1 MSKVDILR
9 MRRWTRTREE
19 RSPTLDAGETL
30 DLFGLLRLLRSQIWV
45 VLLTL
50 AVFVGAA
57 FAYAV
62 VTPKIWRASARV
74 LLDPR
79 DKQVL
84 GQGIAR
90 QSQGFEPGWVET
102 RVELVKSYD
111 TLARVVKA
119 QNLVDDGE
127 VLSAKAKAA
136 AGDDAFGAAVR
147 NLAEMVLV
155 ERPKENYLFDVT
167 VSSRSPEKAARLAD
181 AVAAAFVDGLAS
193 AKVEQVETANTLLA
207 KQVDEMRAK
216 MIDAE
221 ARVEDYKREHGIAV
235 TRGTLVEE
243 ETLRQANDA
252 LIAARTRMQEARERA
267 DRLAQTLKSGDPTLL
282 SQTDPIGSAVISRLK
297 IEAAMAERRK
307 ADLEQS
313 LGPRHPRVAA
323 AAAEVERARA
333 QITEEV
339 KSLAA
344 TAGLDYQVARAN
356 EENARKSLQ
365 RAQAGLADI
374 SRATVGLQE
383 LQNDAN
389 VQRDLYKSFV
399 ARMEETTLQR
409 NTQVSDA
416 RVVSPAQIP
425 LRPFSPRTTLALSLA
440 LVAGLGAG
448 LSLALLRGRARLL
461 RTKAPAAAMPI
472 HPTPIAPV
480 EASASAED
488 PVSAVVEE
496 AAAPA
501 VAPIPVVTRTDP
513 EPDPESEI
521 AAAPVPSPV
530 PAALA
535 IGASEPPIDIEVVH
549 RVADAPAAD
558 AEAPPIAETATPEAE
573 SGPAPV
579 DAVLTHEVVDADATE
594 EEPAATIDAAVE
606 AASAAPREF
615 RRVTFP
621 ISIDRIA
628 RLGARAGAGS
638 GARALVEAET
648 GDADADGIARLAGL
662 AAALAADGGRG
673 VRVIS
678 SNSVPTV
685 VTAALALGLA
695 RAAAECGDRAV
706 LVDLAH
712 EEAAL
717 DPVFAAA
724 HPQTVVGDHDA
735 DAWERAV
742 DGNLRL
748 LRPLDPVVAGDPNG
762 HPEDV
767 AATIADLNRTADT
780 VVVHL
785 GRQPTAA
792 LLFDCA
798 EGADHVTLVV
808 DEKDLASNRISDEIE
823 VVRGL
828 LPRFD
833 GLVVLTGEDTKTPS
847 PAPRRVSALRASER
861 S

>member
-1 MSKVDILR
+1 MSKVDFLR
-9 MRRWTRTREE
+9 MRRWTRTREG
-19 RSPTLDAGETL
+19 RSPTIDAGETL

-50 AVFVGAA
+50 VVFVGAA
-57 FAYAV
+57 VAYTV

-193 AKVEQVETANTLLA
+193 AKVDQVETANTLLA

-235 TRGTLVEE
+235 TRGILVEE

-252 LIAARTRMQEARERA
+252 LIAARTRMQEARERS

-333 QITEEV
+333 QITDEV
-339 KSLAA
+339 KSLAG
-344 TAGLDYQVARAN
+344 TAALDHQVARAN
-356 EENARKSLQ
+356 EENARKALQ
-365 RAQAGLADI
+365 RAQASLADI

-425 LRPFSPRTTLALSLA
+425 LKPFSPRTTLALALA
-440 LVAGLGAG
+440 LVAGLGIG

-461 RTKAPAAAMPI
+461 RAAALAPAPVTPVAAPEPVLDPEPAEI
-472 HPTPIAPV
+472 ADTVPVAPAIPPVSLEPVSEPAPASIPAPVAALAPEDEPVLPVAAAPTPADEPLPIARPVAVEEPSEPDPVEPAPV
-480 EASASAED
+480 EAS
-488 PVSAVVEE
+488 
-496 AAAPA
+496 
-501 VAPIPVVTRTDP
+501 R
-513 EPDPESEI
+513 
-521 AAAPVPSPV
+521 
-530 PAALA
+530 
-535 IGASEPPIDIEVVH
+535 EV
-549 RVADAPAAD
+549 D
-558 AEAPPIAETATPEAE
+558 AEAPDPMPVAVAPPEA
-573 SGPAPV
+573 PMA
-579 DAVLTHEVVDADATE
+579 
-594 EEPAATIDAAVE
+594 EPSV
-606 AASAAPREF
+606 APREF

-621 ISIDRIA
+621 VSIDRIA
-628 RLGARAGAGS
+628 RLGARAGAGA
-638 GARALVEAET
+638 GARALVEAAT
-648 GDADADGIARLAGL
+648 GVADTDGLARLAGL
-662 AAALAADGGRG
+662 AAALAADGGHG

-685 VTAALALGLA
+685 ATAALALGLA
-695 RAAAECGDRAV
+695 RAAAARGDRAA

-717 DPVFAAA
+717 DPVFAVAQPSTVAA
-724 HPQTVVGDHDA
+724 GAAAET
-735 DAWERAV
+735 WERV
-742 DGNLRL
+742 DGDGLRL
-748 LRPLDPVVAGDPNG
+748 LRPLDPVVAGDPEG

-767 AATIADLNRTADT
+767 AAVIADLRGVADT
-780 VVVHL
+780 IVVHL

-808 DEKDLASNRISDEIE
+808 DEKDLASNRIADEIE

-833 GLVVLTGEDTKTPS
+833 GLVVLTGEDERSPS
-847 PAPRRVSALRASER
+847 SAPRRASALRASER
-861 S
+861 P